1 MNRGYLYIAIATFF
15 FSSMEIA
22 LKIAGPLFH
31 PVQITFLRF
40 FIGSI
45 LLMPLALMNLRKK
58 QIKLYAEDYRFYAGL
73 GFLLVVVS
81 MVLFQLA
88 VVAGQP
94 AVVAVLFCSNPV
106 FVIIF
111 AHFILHEVITKYTVA
126 SLVVSIAGI
135 IAIMNPA
142 NMAGN
147 GLSIVLVL
155 LSAVLFGLYGVL
167 GAKRSLAHGGVT
179 MTCFGFLF
187 GSLELMIFSQLI
199 RFAPIEQYLQSV
211 GLQVFTNIP
220 VLSGINMA
228 SLPYLIYIGVGVT
241 GLGFATYFLAME
253 ATSATE
259 ASVVFFIKPMVA
271 PLMAWFVLKEPITF
285 NMIVGIVF
293 IVIGSAISFIPKIK
307 KARAK

>member
-1 MNRGYLYIAIATFF
+1 M
-15 FSSMEIA
+15 
-22 LKIAGPLFH
+22 
-31 PVQITFLRF
+31 
-40 FIGSI
+40 
-45 LLMPLALMNLRKK
+45 
-58 QIKLYAEDYRFYAGL
+58 
-73 GFLLVVVS
+73 
-81 MVLFQLA
+81 
-88 VVAGQP
+88 
-94 AVVAVLFCSNPV
+94 
-106 FVIIF
+106 
-111 AHFILHEVITKYTVA
+111 
-126 SLVVSIAGI
+126 
-135 IAIMNPA
+135 
-142 NMAGN
+142 
-147 GLSIVLVL
+147 
-155 LSAVLFGLYGVL
+155 
-167 GAKRSLAHGGVT
+167 
-179 MTCFGFLF
+179 
-187 GSLELMIFSQLI
+187 SQLI